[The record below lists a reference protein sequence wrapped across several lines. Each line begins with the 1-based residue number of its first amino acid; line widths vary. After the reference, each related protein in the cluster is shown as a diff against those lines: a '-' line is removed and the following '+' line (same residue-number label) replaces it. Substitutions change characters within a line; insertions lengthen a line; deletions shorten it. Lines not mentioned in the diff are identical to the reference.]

1 MPEEMDTKQWFQGL
15 AAEMRNQGME
25 KQGAVVDE
33 MIRLSEVVGNYMNAN
48 PHDFGKLIIPM
59 MVQDVKATPVPDT
72 DKVVW
77 TAGVSVD
84 TSTPG
89 GAILSA
95 ILLGGVITIVAQA
108 GT

>member
-1 MPEEMDTKQWFQGL
+1 MDTKEWFQGL
-15 AAEMRNQGME
+15 AAEMRNRGME
-25 KQGAVVDE
+25 KHGAAVDE
-33 MIRLSEVVGNYMNAN
+33 MIKLSEVVGDYMNAN
-48 PHDFGKLIIPM
+48 PHDFGKLTVPM
-59 MVQDVKATPVPDT
+59 MLQDVKATPVPDT

-77 TAGVSVD
+77 TGGVSID

-95 ILLGGVITIVAQA
+95 ILLGGAITIVAQA